1 MHPKPFPKVF
11 PPEFPLELQNVILT
25 LLRDLC
31 VQHFPL
37 AQQPTN
43 NGRPLLL
50 HTHPCDTL
58 VLRTYGATLSL
69 SKSTQSLIAIPLGGL
84 GEFGMNM
91 MALRLGD
98 DIIVIDAGMMF
109 PESEL
114 LGVDLVIPDTT
125 YLKQNRAN
133 VRAIVLTHGHE
144 DHIGALPYILRD
156 LNVPVYGTRF
166 TLALVKKRLAEA
178 NLLDSTTLREVM
190 PGRLIEIGPYEIE
203 FIPVTH
209 STIDCVALAVRTPLG
224 VIIHTGDFKIDQTPV
239 GGAPFDLHSFA
250 RYGNEGVLAL
260 FSDSTNVERPGFTPS
275 ERAIVPRIEELC
287 RSAPR
292 RVILSCFASS
302 IHRIQQVIDIASR
315 VGRKIA
321 FVGRSM
327 VDNVEIAHDLEYLR
341 IPDGMVVRPQ
351 DIRTF
356 DPRRII
362 ILASG
367 SQAEPMSSLSRIAV
381 DNHRFV
387 SVDESDTVILSARII
402 PGNEKAIFRM
412 LDHMFRRRALVYY
425 DNNAGTIHVS
435 GHASQ
440 EEQKLVLQLV
450 KPKYF
455 IPVHGEYRHL
465 FRHAAL
471 AHQLG
476 CVSSEILLL
485 ENGQTIEFTE
495 DGARRRD
502 PVTSGRVLVDSGSL
516 EEIEEVV
523 IRDRKHLSEDGVVV
537 PIIAIDKRTGRME
550 TVPEIVTRGMFS
562 DNGTELMAGAR
573 DVILK
578 TVEQSNAE
586 EKGDWSVIKEKIRVD
601 LKRYI
606 NKHTSKRP
614 LILPV
619 ILEV

>member
-1 MHPKPFPKVF
+1 
-11 PPEFPLELQNVILT
+11 
-25 LLRDLC
+25 
-31 VQHFPL
+31 
-37 AQQPTN
+37 
-43 NGRPLLL
+43 
-50 HTHPCDTL
+50 
-58 VLRTYGATLSL
+58 L
-69 SKSTQSLIAIPLGGL
+69 SKSLQSLFAIPLGGL

-91 MALRLGD
+91 MALRFGD

-114 LGVDLVIPDTT
+114 LGIDLVIPDIS
-125 YLKQNRAN
+125 YLKQHRQH
-133 VRAIVLTHGHE
+133 VRAIILTHGHE

-166 TLALVKKRLAEA
+166 TLALVKKRLEEA
-178 NLLDSTTLREVM
+178 SLLDSTTLREVL
-190 PGRLIEIGPYEIE
+190 PGRRIEVGPYEIE

-209 STIDCVALAVRTPLG
+209 STIDCVALAVRTPAG
-224 VIIHTGDFKIDQTPV
+224 VIIHTGDFKIDHTPV
-239 GGAPFDLHSFA
+239 SGDGFDVATFA

-260 FSDSTNVERPGFTPS
+260 FSDSTNVERPGYTPS
-275 ERAIVPRIEELC
+275 ERAVVPRLEELC

-302 IHRIQQVIDIASR
+302 IARIQQVIDIAGR
-315 VGRKIA
+315 VGRKVA

-327 VDNVEIAHDLEYLR
+327 VDNVEIAHNLECLR
-341 IPDGMVVRPQ
+341 IPDGTVVRSQ
-351 DIRTF
+351 DIRSF
-356 DPRRII
+356 DPRKII
-362 ILASG
+362 VLASG

-387 SVDESDTVILSARII
+387 SVDENDTVILSSRII

-425 DNNAGTIHVS
+425 DNSAGVIHVS

-440 EEQKLVLQLV
+440 EEQKLLLQLV

-471 AHQLG
+471 AHQVG
-476 CVSSEILLL
+476 AVSGEILLL
-485 ENGQTIEFTE
+485 EDGHCIEFKE
-495 DGARRRD
+495 DGAFRRD
-502 PVTSGRVLVDSGSL
+502 PVTAGRVLVDSGSL
-516 EEIEEVV
+516 EEVEEAVV
-523 IRDRKHLSEDGVVV
+523 RERKHLSEDGVVV
-537 PIIAIDKRTGRME
+537 PIIAIDKHTGKLE
-550 TVPEIVTRGMFS
+550 SQPEIVSRGFIS
-562 DNGTELMAGAR
+562 DNGSDLMVGAR
-573 DVILK
+573 DVVLRTIN
-578 TVEQSNAE
+578 TSNPE
-586 EKGDWSVIKEKIRVD
+586 EMSDWSVIKEKIRVD

-606 NKHTSKRP
+606 NKQTSKRP

>member
-1 MHPKPFPKVF
+1 
-11 PPEFPLELQNVILT
+11 
-25 LLRDLC
+25 
-31 VQHFPL
+31 
-37 AQQPTN
+37 
-43 NGRPLLL
+43 
-50 HTHPCDTL
+50 
-58 VLRTYGATLSL
+58 L
-69 SKSTQSLIAIPLGGL
+69 SKPLQSLFAIPLGGL

-91 MALRLGD
+91 MALRYGD

-114 LGVDLVIPDTT
+114 LGVDLVIPDIT
-125 YLKQNRAN
+125 YLKQNRQH

-156 LNVPVYGTRF
+156 INVPVYGTRF
-166 TLALVKKRLAEA
+166 TLALVKKRLTEA
-178 NLLDSTTLREVM
+178 NLLDSTTLREVI
-190 PGRLIEIGPYEIE
+190 PGRRIEIGPYEIE

-209 STIDCVALAVRTPLG
+209 STIDCVALAVRSPAG
-224 VIIHTGDFKIDQTPV
+224 VIIHTGDFKIDHTPV
-239 GGAPFDLHSFA
+239 GGAGFDIHTFA

-260 FSDSTNVERPGFTPS
+260 FSDSTNVERPGITPS
-275 ERAIVPRIEELC
+275 ERAIVPRIEELA

-315 VGRKIA
+315 VGRKVA

-327 VDNVEIAHDLEYLR
+327 VDNVEIAHELEYLR
-341 IPDGMVVRPQ
+341 IPDGMVVRSQ
-351 DIRTF
+351 DIRAF
-356 DPRRII
+356 DPRKII
-362 ILASG
+362 IMASG

-387 SVDESDTVILSARII
+387 SVDENDTVILSSRII

-425 DNNAGTIHVS
+425 DNSAGVIHVS

-455 IPVHGEYRHL
+455 IPIHGEYRHL

-476 CVSSEILLL
+476 VVSGEILLI
-485 ENGQTIEFTE
+485 ENGQNIEFTE
-495 DGARRRD
+495 DGAFRRE
-502 PVTSGRVLVDSGSL
+502 PVTAGRVLVDSGSL

-523 IRDRKHLSEDGVVV
+523 VRERKHLSEDGVVV
-537 PIIAIDKRTGRME
+537 PIIAIDKHTGKLE
-550 TVPEIVTRGMFS
+550 SQPEIVTRGFMS
-562 DNGTELMAGAR
+562 DNGSDLVTGAR
-573 DVILK
+573 DIVLRTIN
-578 TVEQSNAE
+578 TSNAE
-586 EKGDWSVIKEKIRVD
+586 ERADWSVIKEKIRVD

-606 NKHTSKRP
+606 NKQTSKRP

>member
-1 MHPKPFPKVF
+1 
-11 PPEFPLELQNVILT
+11 
-25 LLRDLC
+25 
-31 VQHFPL
+31 
-37 AQQPTN
+37 
-43 NGRPLLL
+43 
-50 HTHPCDTL
+50 
-58 VLRTYGATLSL
+58 L
-69 SKSTQSLIAIPLGGL
+69 SKTSQSLTAIPLGGL

-98 DIIVIDAGMMF
+98 DILVIDAGMMF

-114 LGVDLVIPDTT
+114 LGVDLVIPDIT
-125 YLKQNRAN
+125 YLKQNRSH

-166 TLALVKKRLAEA
+166 TLALVKKRLDEA
-178 NLLDSTTLREVM
+178 GLLESTTLREVI
-190 PGRLIEIGPYEIE
+190 PGRLVEIGPYEIE
-203 FIPVTH
+203 FISVTH
-209 STIDCVALAVRTPLG
+209 STIDCVALAMRTPLG
-224 VIIHTGDFKIDQTPV
+224 VVIHTGDFKIDQTPV
-239 GGAPFDLHSFA
+239 GGAPFDLHAFA
-250 RYGNEGVLAL
+250 KYGNEGVLAL
-260 FSDSTNVERPGFTPS
+260 FSDSTNVERLGFTPS
-275 ERAIVPRIEELC
+275 ERAVVPRIEELC

-315 VGRKIA
+315 VNRKIA

-327 VDNVEIAHDLEYLR
+327 VDNVEIAHSMELLR
-341 IPDGMVVRPQ
+341 IPDGMVVRQQ
-351 DIRTF
+351 DIRGF
-356 DPRRII
+356 DPKRII

-367 SQAEPMSSLSRIAV
+367 TQAEPMSSLSRIAV

-387 SVDESDTVILSARII
+387 SVDENDSVILSARII
-402 PGNEKAIFRM
+402 PGNEKSIFRM

-425 DNNAGTIHVS
+425 DNSSGTIHVS

-440 EEQKLVLQLV
+440 EEQKLMLQLV

-476 CVSSEILLL
+476 VVSGEILLV
-485 ENGQTIEFTE
+485 EDGQSIEFTE
-495 DGARRRD
+495 EGAYRRD
-502 PVTSGRVLVDSGSL
+502 PVTAGRVCVDSGSL
-516 EEIEEVV
+516 EEIEDVV
-523 IRDRKHLSEDGVVV
+523 IRDRKHLSEDGIVV
-537 PIIAIDKRTGRME
+537 PIIAIDKHTGKME
-550 TVPEIVTRGMFS
+550 SHPEIVTRGLMS
-562 DNGTELMAGAR
+562 DDGHELIAGAR
-573 DVILK
+573 LVIMK
-578 TVEQSNAE
+578 TVEESNAE
-586 EKGDWSVIKEKIRVD
+586 EKSDWGVIKEKIRVD

-606 NKHTSKRP
+606 NKQTSKRP

>member
-1 MHPKPFPKVF
+1 MSKTT
-11 PPEFPLELQNVILT
+11 QTLT
-25 LLRDLC
+25 
-31 VQHFPL
+31 
-37 AQQPTN
+37 
-43 NGRPLLL
+43 
-50 HTHPCDTL
+50 
-58 VLRTYGATLSL
+58 
-69 SKSTQSLIAIPLGGL
+69 AIPLGGL

-91 MALRLGD
+91 MVLRLGE
-98 DIIVIDAGMMF
+98 DIVVVDAGMMF

-114 LGVDLVIPDTT
+114 LGVDLVIPDIS
-125 YLKQNRAN
+125 YLKQHRAH

-144 DHIGALPYILRD
+144 DHIGALAYILRD

-166 TLALVKKRLAEA
+166 TLALVKKRLEEA
-178 NLLDSTTLREVM
+178 GLLDSTTLREVL
-190 PGRLIEIGPYEIE
+190 PGRLIEIGQFEIE
-203 FIPVTH
+203 FISVTH
-209 STIDCVALAVRTPLG
+209 STIDCVALAIRTPLG
-224 VIIHTGDFKIDQTPV
+224 VLMHTGDFKIDQTPV
-239 GGAPFDLHSFA
+239 DGAGFDLHAFA

-302 IHRIQQVIDIASR
+302 IHRIQQVIDIAAR
-315 VGRKIA
+315 VNRKVA

-327 VDNVEIAHDLEYLR
+327 VDNVEIAHSLNVLR

-351 DIRTF
+351 DIRGYE
-356 DPRRII
+356 PKRLI

-381 DNHRFV
+381 DSHRFV
-387 SVDESDTVILSARII
+387 SVDENDTVILSARII
-402 PGNEKAIFRM
+402 PGNEKSIFRM

-425 DNNAGTIHVS
+425 DNSGGTIHVS

-440 EEQKLVLQLV
+440 EEQKLILQLV

-476 CVSSEILLL
+476 VVSGEILLL
-485 ENGQTIEFTE
+485 ENGQSIEFTH
-495 DGARRRD
+495 DGVRRRD
-502 PVTSGRVLVDSGSL
+502 PVTAGRVCVDSGSL

-523 IRDRKHLSEDGVVV
+523 IRDRKHLSEDGVLV
-537 PIIAIDKRTGRME
+537 PIIAIDKHTGKLE
-550 TVPEIVTRGMFS
+550 SQPEIVTRGLFS
-562 DNGTELMAGAR
+562 DNGHELMAGAR
-573 DVILK
+573 EVILK

-586 EKGDWSVIKEKIRVD
+586 EKSDWGVIKEKIRVD

-606 NKHTSKRP
+606 NKQTSKRP

-619 ILEV
+619 ILEI

>member
-1 MHPKPFPKVF
+1 
-11 PPEFPLELQNVILT
+11 
-25 LLRDLC
+25 
-31 VQHFPL
+31 
-37 AQQPTN
+37 
-43 NGRPLLL
+43 
-50 HTHPCDTL
+50 
-58 VLRTYGATLSL
+58 L
-69 SKSTQSLIAIPLGGL
+69 SKPSQSLTAIPLGGL

-114 LGVDLVIPDTT
+114 LGVDLVIPDIT
-125 YLKQNRAN
+125 YLKQNRAH

-166 TLALVKKRLAEA
+166 TLALVKKRLDEA
-178 NLLDSTTLREVM
+178 GLLQSTTLREVI
-190 PGRLIEIGPYEIE
+190 PGGRLVEIGPFEIE

-239 GGAPFDLHSFA
+239 GGAPFDLHAFA
-250 RYGNEGVLAL
+250 RYGHEGVLAL
-260 FSDSTNVERPGFTPS
+260 FSDSTNVERPGFTGS
-275 ERAIVPRIEELC
+275 ERNVVPRIEELC

-302 IHRIQQVIDIASR
+302 IHRIQQVIDIAAR

-327 VDNVEIAHDLEYLR
+327 VDNVEIAHSLEYLR

-351 DIRTF
+351 DIRGF
-356 DPRRII
+356 DPKRLV

-387 SVDESDTVILSARII
+387 SVDENDSVILSARII

-425 DNNAGTIHVS
+425 DNSAGTIHVS

-476 CVSSEILLL
+476 CVTGEILVL
-485 ENGQTIEFTE
+485 EDGHALEFTE
-495 DGARRRD
+495 DGAFRRD
-502 PVTSGRVLVDSGSL
+502 PVTAGRVCVDSGSL

-537 PIIAIDKRTGRME
+537 PIIAIDKHTGRME
-550 TVPEIVTRGMFS
+550 SQPEIVTRGMFS
-562 DNGTELMAGAR
+562 DNGTEFIAGAR
-573 DVILK
+573 DVVLK

-586 EKGDWSVIKEKIRVD
+586 EKSDWSVIKEKIRVD

-606 NKHTSKRP
+606 NKQTSKRP

>member
-1 MHPKPFPKVF
+1 
-11 PPEFPLELQNVILT
+11 
-25 LLRDLC
+25 
-31 VQHFPL
+31 
-37 AQQPTN
+37 
-43 NGRPLLL
+43 
-50 HTHPCDTL
+50 
-58 VLRTYGATLSL
+58 L
-69 SKSTQSLIAIPLGGL
+69 SKPSQSLTAIPLGGL

-114 LGVDLVIPDTT
+114 LGVDLVIPDIT
-125 YLKQNRAN
+125 YLKQNRAH

-144 DHIGALPYILRD
+144 DHIGALPYILRE

-166 TLALVKKRLAEA
+166 TLALVKKRLDEA
-178 NLLDSTTLREVM
+178 GLLQSTTLREVI
-190 PGRLIEIGPYEIE
+190 PGGRLVEIGPFEIE

-239 GGAPFDLHSFA
+239 GGAPFDLHAFA
-250 RYGNEGVLAL
+250 RYGHEGVLAL
-260 FSDSTNVERPGFTPS
+260 FSDSTNVERPGFTGS
-275 ERAIVPRIEELC
+275 ERNVVPRIEELC

-302 IHRIQQVIDIASR
+302 IHRIQQVIDIAAR
-315 VGRKIA
+315 VGRKVA

-327 VDNVEIAHDLEYLR
+327 IDNVEIAHSLEYLR

-351 DIRTF
+351 DIRGF
-356 DPRRII
+356 DPKRLV

-387 SVDESDTVILSARII
+387 SVDENDSVILSARII

-425 DNNAGTIHVS
+425 DNSAGTIHVS

-471 AHQLG
+471 AYQLG
-476 CVSSEILLL
+476 CVSGEILVL
-485 ENGQTIEFTE
+485 EDGHTLEFTE
-495 DGARRRD
+495 DGAFRRD
-502 PVTSGRVLVDSGSL
+502 PVTAGRVCVDSGSL

-537 PIIAIDKRTGRME
+537 PIIAIDKHTGRME
-550 TVPEIVTRGMFS
+550 SQPEIVTRGMFS
-562 DNGTELMAGAR
+562 DNGTEFIAGAR
-573 DVILK
+573 DVVLK

-586 EKGDWSVIKEKIRVD
+586 EKSDWSVIKEKIRVD

-606 NKHTSKRP
+606 NKQTSKRP

>member
-1 MHPKPFPKVF
+1 
-11 PPEFPLELQNVILT
+11 
-25 LLRDLC
+25 
-31 VQHFPL
+31 
-37 AQQPTN
+37 
-43 NGRPLLL
+43 
-50 HTHPCDTL
+50 
-58 VLRTYGATLSL
+58 L
-69 SKSTQSLIAIPLGGL
+69 SKTSQSLTAIPLGGL

-98 DIIVIDAGMMF
+98 EIIVVDAGMMF

-114 LGVDLVIPDTT
+114 LGVDLVIPDIT
-125 YLKQNRAN
+125 YLKQNRAQ

-166 TLALVKKRLAEA
+166 TLALVKKRLDEA
-178 NLLDSTTLREVM
+178 GLLESTTLREVI
-190 PGRLIEIGPYEIE
+190 PGRLVEVGPFEIE
-203 FIPVTH
+203 FISVTH
-209 STIDCVALAVRTPLG
+209 STVDCVALAIRTPLG
-224 VIIHTGDFKIDQTPV
+224 VVIHTGDFKIDQTPV

-250 RYGNEGVLAL
+250 KYGNEGVLAL

-315 VGRKIA
+315 VNRKVA

-327 VDNVEIAHDLEYLR
+327 VDNVEIAHSLELLR

-351 DIRTF
+351 DIRGF
-356 DPRRII
+356 DPKRII

-387 SVDESDTVILSARII
+387 SVDENDSVILSARII
-402 PGNEKAIFRM
+402 PGNEKSIFRM

-425 DNNAGTIHVS
+425 DNSAGTIHVS

-440 EEQKLVLQLV
+440 EEQKLLLQLV

-476 CVSSEILLL
+476 AVGHEILLV
-485 ENGQTIEFTE
+485 EDGRPIEFTE
-495 DGARRRD
+495 DGAHRRD
-502 PVTSGRVLVDSGSL
+502 AVTAGRVCVDSGSL
-516 EEIEEVV
+516 EEIEDVV
-523 IRDRKHLSEDGVVV
+523 IRDRKHLSEDGIVV
-537 PIIAIDKRTGRME
+537 PIIAIDKHTGKVE
-550 TVPEIVTRGMFS
+550 SHPEIVTRGLMS
-562 DNGTELMAGAR
+562 DNGQELIAGAR
-573 DVILK
+573 LVIMK
-578 TVEQSNAE
+578 TVEESNAE
-586 EKGDWSVIKEKIRVD
+586 EKSDWGVIKEKIRVD

-606 NKHTSKRP
+606 SKQTSKRP

>member
-1 MHPKPFPKVF
+1 MV
-11 PPEFPLELQNVILT
+11 
-25 LLRDLC
+25 
-31 VQHFPL
+31 
-37 AQQPTN
+37 
-43 NGRPLLL
+43 NGSEK
-50 HTHPCDTL
+50 
-58 VLRTYGATLSL
+58 TYSL
-69 SKSTQSLIAIPLGGL
+69 SKTNQSLLAIPLGGL

-91 MALRLGD
+91 MVLRTGD
-98 DIIVIDAGMMF
+98 DILVLDAGMMF

-114 LGVDLVIPDTT
+114 LGVDLVIPDIS
-125 YLKQNRAN
+125 YLKQNRQH
-133 VRAIVLTHGHE
+133 VRAIILTHGHE

-156 LNVPVYGTRF
+156 LNVPIYGTRF

-178 NLLDSTTLREVM
+178 NLLDSAKLFEVV
-190 PGRLIEIGPYEIE
+190 PGRLVEIGPFEVE

-209 STIDCVALAVRTPLG
+209 STIDCVALAIRTPVG
-224 VIIHTGDFKIDQTPV
+224 VVIHSGDFKIDQTPV
-239 GGAPFDLHSFA
+239 DKWGFDLHTFA
-250 RYGNEGVLAL
+250 RYGSEGVLAL

-275 ERAIVPRIEELC
+275 ERVVAPRIEELA

-302 IHRIQQVIDIASR
+302 IHRIQQVIDIAER
-315 VGRKIA
+315 VGRKVA

-327 VDNVEIAHDLEYLR
+327 SDNVEIAHELNYLR
-341 IPDGMVVRPQ
+341 IPDGMVVRSQ
-351 DIRTF
+351 DIRSYE
-356 DPRRII
+356 PRKLL

-367 SQAEPMSSLSRIAV
+367 SQAEPMSSMSRIAV

-387 SVDESDTVILSARII
+387 TIDENDTVILSARII

-425 DNNAGTIHVS
+425 DNSNGPIHVS

-440 EEQKLVLQLV
+440 EEQKLLLQLV

-455 IPVHGEYRHL
+455 IPVHGEFRHL

-476 CVSSEILLL
+476 AVSGEILLL
-485 ENGQTIEFTE
+485 EDGKCIEFTE
-495 DGARRRD
+495 DGAFRRE
-502 PVTSGRVLVDSGSL
+502 PVAAGRILVDSGSL

-523 IRDRKHLSEDGVVV
+523 VRDRKHLSEEGVVI
-537 PIIAIDKRTGRME
+537 PIIAIDKHTGRIE
-550 TVPEIVTRGMFS
+550 SPPEIVTRGLMS
-562 DNGTELMAGAR
+562 ENGAEMIAGAR
-573 DVILK
+573 AVVAK
-578 TVEQSNAE
+578 TVEMSNME
-586 EKGDWSVIKEKIRVD
+586 ERADWSVIKEKIRID

-606 NKHTSKRP
+606 NKQTSKRP

>member
-1 MHPKPFPKVF
+1 
-11 PPEFPLELQNVILT
+11 
-25 LLRDLC
+25 
-31 VQHFPL
+31 
-37 AQQPTN
+37 
-43 NGRPLLL
+43 
-50 HTHPCDTL
+50 
-58 VLRTYGATLSL
+58 L
-69 SKSTQSLIAIPLGGL
+69 SKPQQSLRVIPLGGL

-91 MALRLGD
+91 MALRVGD

-114 LGVDLVIPDTT
+114 LGVDLVIPDIS
-125 YLKQNRAN
+125 YLKQHRGM
-133 VRAIVLTHGHE
+133 VRGIVLTHGHE
-144 DHIGALPYILRD
+144 DHIGALQYILRD

-166 TLALVKKRLAEA
+166 TLALVKKRIEEA
-178 NLLDSTTLREVM
+178 GLLGSTTLREVV
-190 PGRLIEIGPYEIE
+190 PGRLVELGPFEIE

-209 STIDCVALAVRTPLG
+209 STIDCVALAVRTPAG

-239 GGAPFDLHSFA
+239 GGAPFDLHTFA
-250 RYGNEGVLAL
+250 RYGAEGVLAL

-275 ERAIVPRIEELC
+275 ERAIVPRIEDLC

-302 IHRIQQVIDIASR
+302 VHRIQQVIDIASR
-315 VGRKIA
+315 VGRKVA

-327 VDNVEIAHDLEYLR
+327 VDNVEIAHSLDYLR

-351 DIRTF
+351 DIRSF
-356 DPRRII
+356 DPKKII
-362 ILASG
+362 IMASG

-387 SVDESDTVILSARII
+387 SVDENDSVILSARII

-425 DNNAGTIHVS
+425 DNSAGTIHVS

-440 EEQKLVLQLV
+440 EEQKLILQLV

-471 AHQLG
+471 AAQLG
-476 CVSSEILLL
+476 CVSGEILLMEDGQVL
-485 ENGQTIEFTE
+485 EFNE
-495 DGARRRD
+495 DGAYRRD
-502 PVTSGRVLVDSGSL
+502 PVAAGRVLVDSGSL

-523 IRDRKHLSEDGVVV
+523 VRDRKHLSEDGVVV
-537 PIIAIDKRTGRME
+537 TIIAIDKHTGKLE
-550 TVPEIVTRGMFS
+550 SQPEIVTRGLMS
-562 DNGTELMAGAR
+562 DNGQELVAGAR
-573 DVILK
+573 AVVLK
-578 TVEQSNAE
+578 TVNESNAE
-586 EKGDWSVIKEKIRVD
+586 EKSDWGVIKEKIRID

>member
-1 MHPKPFPKVF
+1 
-11 PPEFPLELQNVILT
+11 
-25 LLRDLC
+25 LRPGVD
-31 VQHFPL
+31 
-37 AQQPTN
+37 A
-43 NGRPLLL
+43 
-50 HTHPCDTL
+50 
-58 VLRTYGATLSL
+58 SL
-69 SKSTQSLIAIPLGGL
+69 SKSSQSLTAIPLGGL

-98 DIIVIDAGMMF
+98 DILVVDAGMMF

-114 LGVDLVIPDTT
+114 LGVDLVIPDIS
-125 YLKQNRAN
+125 YLKQNRAH

-144 DHIGALPYILRD
+144 DHIGALPYILKD

-166 TLALVKKRLAEA
+166 TLALVKKRLDEA
-178 NLLDSTTLREVM
+178 GLLESTTLREVIPSRM
-190 PGRLIEIGPYEIE
+190 VEIGPFEVE
-203 FIPVTH
+203 FISVTH
-209 STIDCVALAVRTPLG
+209 STVDCVALAIRTPLG
-224 VIIHTGDFKIDQTPV
+224 VVIHTGDFKIDQTPV

-302 IHRIQQVIDIASR
+302 IHRIQQIIDIASR
-315 VGRKIA
+315 VNRKVA

-327 VDNVEIAHDLEYLR
+327 VDNVEIAHSLELLR

-351 DIRTF
+351 DIRGF
-356 DPRRII
+356 DPKRII

-387 SVDESDTVILSARII
+387 SVDENDSVILSARII
-402 PGNEKAIFRM
+402 PGNEKSIFRM

-425 DNNAGTIHVS
+425 DNSAGTIHVS

-440 EEQKLVLQLV
+440 EEQKLLLQLV

-476 CVSSEILLL
+476 AVSQEILLV
-485 ENGQTIEFTE
+485 EDGRPVEFTE
-495 DGARRRD
+495 DGARRLD
-502 PVTSGRVLVDSGSL
+502 PVTAGRVCVDSGSL
-516 EEIEEVV
+516 EEIEDVV
-523 IRDRKHLSEDGVVV
+523 IRDRKHLSEDGIVV
-537 PIIAIDKRTGRME
+537 PIIAIDKHTGKME
-550 TVPEIVTRGMFS
+550 SHPEIVSRGLMS
-562 DNGTELMAGAR
+562 DNGQELIAGAR
-573 DVILK
+573 LVIMK
-578 TVEQSNAE
+578 TVEESNAE
-586 EKGDWSVIKEKIRVD
+586 EKSDWGVIKEKIRVD

-606 NKHTSKRP
+606 SKQTSKRP

>member
-1 MHPKPFPKVF
+1 MSKAPSKTPHS
-11 PPEFPLELQNVILT
+11 LT
-25 LLRDLC
+25 
-31 VQHFPL
+31 
-37 AQQPTN
+37 
-43 NGRPLLL
+43 
-50 HTHPCDTL
+50 
-58 VLRTYGATLSL
+58 
-69 SKSTQSLIAIPLGGL
+69 AIPLGGL

-91 MALRLGD
+91 MVLALGD

-114 LGVDLVIPDTT
+114 LGVDLVIPDIS
-125 YLKQNRAN
+125 YLKQNRAK

-166 TLALVKKRLAEA
+166 TLALVKKRLEEA
-178 NLLDSTTLREVM
+178 GLLDSTTLREVL
-190 PGRLIEIGPYEIE
+190 PGRLVEIGPYEIE

-209 STIDCVALAVRTPLG
+209 STLDCVALAIRTPLG
-224 VIIHTGDFKIDQTPV
+224 VVIHTGDFKIDQTPV
-239 GGAPFDLHSFA
+239 DGAAFDLHA
-250 RYGNEGVLAL
+250 LAKYGREGVLAL

-275 ERAIVPRIEELC
+275 ERAVVPRIEELC

-302 IHRIQQVIDIASR
+302 IHRIQQVIDIAVR
-315 VGRKIA
+315 VNRKVA

-327 VDNVEIAHDLEYLR
+327 IDNVEIAHSLGLLR

-351 DIRTF
+351 DIRGF
-356 DPRRII
+356 EPKRLV

-381 DNHRFV
+381 DNHRHV
-387 SVDESDTVILSARII
+387 SVDENDSVILSARII
-402 PGNEKAIFRM
+402 PGNERPIFRM

-425 DNNAGTIHVS
+425 DNSGGVIHVS

-440 EEQKLVLQLV
+440 EEQKLILQLV
-450 KPKYF
+450 RPKYF
-455 IPVHGEYRHL
+455 VPVHGEYRHL

-476 CVSSEILLL
+476 AVSDEIFLL
-485 ENGQTIEFTE
+485 ENGQAIEFTE
-495 DGARRRD
+495 DGAKRRD
-502 PVTSGRVLVDSGSL
+502 PVTAGRVLVDSGSL

-537 PIIAIDKRTGRME
+537 PIIAIDKHTGKLE
-550 TVPEIVTRGMFS
+550 SQPEIVTRGVMS
-562 DNGTELMAGAR
+562 ENGQELLVGAR
-573 DVILK
+573 EVLMK
-578 TVEQSNAE
+578 TVAESNAE
-586 EKGDWSVIKEKIRVD
+586 ENSDWGVIKEKIRVD

-606 NKHTSKRP
+606 NKQTSKRP

>member
-1 MHPKPFPKVF
+1 
-11 PPEFPLELQNVILT
+11 
-25 LLRDLC
+25 
-31 VQHFPL
+31 
-37 AQQPTN
+37 
-43 NGRPLLL
+43 
-50 HTHPCDTL
+50 
-58 VLRTYGATLSL
+58 L
-69 SKSTQSLIAIPLGGL
+69 SKPLQSLFAIPLGGL

-91 MALRLGD
+91 MALRCGD

-114 LGVDLVIPDTT
+114 LGVDLVIPDIT
-125 YLKQNRAN
+125 YLKQNRQL
-133 VRAIVLTHGHE
+133 VRAIILTHGHE

-156 LNVPVYGTRF
+156 LNVPIYGTRF
-166 TLALVKKRLAEA
+166 TLALVKKRLSEA
-178 NLLDSTTLREVM
+178 NLLDSTTLREVI
-190 PGRLIEIGPYEIE
+190 PGRRIEVGPYEIE

-209 STIDCVALAVRTPLG
+209 STIDCVALAVRTPVG
-224 VIIHTGDFKIDQTPV
+224 VIIHTGDFKIDHTPV
-239 GGAPFDLHSFA
+239 GGAGFDIHTFA

-260 FSDSTNVERPGFTPS
+260 FSDSTNVERPGITPS
-275 ERAIVPRIEELC
+275 ERAIVPRIEELA

-315 VGRKIA
+315 VGRKVA

-327 VDNVEIAHDLEYLR
+327 VDNVEIAHELEYLR
-341 IPDGMVVRPQ
+341 IPDGMVVRSQ
-351 DIRTF
+351 DIRSF
-356 DPRRII
+356 DARKII

-387 SVDESDTVILSARII
+387 SVDENDTVILSSRII

-425 DNNAGTIHVS
+425 DNSAGVIHVS

-455 IPVHGEYRHL
+455 IPVHGEFRHL

-476 CVSSEILLL
+476 VVSGEILLV
-485 ENGQTIEFTE
+485 ENGQNIEFTE
-495 DGARRRD
+495 DGAFRRD
-502 PVTSGRVLVDSGSL
+502 PVTAGRVLVDSGSL

-523 IRDRKHLSEDGVVV
+523 VRDRKHLSEDGVVV
-537 PIIAIDKRTGRME
+537 PIIAIDKHTGKLE
-550 TVPEIVTRGMFS
+550 SQPEIVTRGFMS
-562 DNGTELMAGAR
+562 DNGSDLVTGAR
-573 DVILK
+573 DIVLRTIN
-578 TVEQSNAE
+578 TSNPE
-586 EKGDWSVIKEKIRVD
+586 ERADWSVIKEKIRVD

-606 NKHTSKRP
+606 NKQTSKRP

>member
-1 MHPKPFPKVF
+1 MVRVS
-11 PPEFPLELQNVILT
+11 EMT
-25 LLRDLC
+25 L
-31 VQHFPL
+31 H
-37 AQQPTN
+37 
-43 NGRPLLL
+43 
-50 HTHPCDTL
+50 
-58 VLRTYGATLSL
+58 L
-69 SKSTQSLIAIPLGGL
+69 SKNQSLFVIPLGGL

-91 MALRLGD
+91 MALRSGD

-114 LGVDLVIPDTT
+114 LGVDLVIPDIS
-125 YLKQNRAN
+125 YLKQNRAM
-133 VRAIVLTHGHE
+133 VRGIVLTHGHE
-144 DHIGALPYILRD
+144 DHVGALQYILRD
-156 LNVPVYGTRF
+156 LNVPIYGTRF
-166 TLALVKKRLAEA
+166 TLALVKKRIEEAGLLAT
-178 NLLDSTTLREVM
+178 TTLREVV
-190 PGRLIEIGPYEIE
+190 PGRLVELGPFDIE

-209 STIDCVALAVRTPLG
+209 STIDCVALAVRTPAG

-239 GGAPFDLHSFA
+239 GGAPFDLHAFA
-250 RYGNEGVLAL
+250 RYGSEGVLAL

-275 ERAIVPRIEELC
+275 ERAIVPRIEDLC

-292 RVILSCFASS
+292 RVIISCFASS
-302 IHRIQQVIDIASR
+302 VHRIQQIIDIATR
-315 VGRKIA
+315 VNRKVA

-327 VDNVEIAHDLEYLR
+327 VDNVEIAHSLDYLR

-351 DIRTF
+351 DIRSF
-356 DPRRII
+356 DPKRII
-362 ILASG
+362 IMASG

-387 SVDESDTVILSARII
+387 SVDENDSVILSARII

-425 DNNAGTIHVS
+425 DNSAGTIHVS

-440 EEQKLVLQLV
+440 EEQKLILQLV

-471 AHQLG
+471 AAQLG
-476 CVSSEILLL
+476 CVSGQILLMEDGHVL
-485 ENGQTIEFTE
+485 ELNE
-495 DGARRRD
+495 DGAFRRD
-502 PVTSGRVLVDSGSL
+502 PVAAGRVLVDSGSL

-523 IRDRKHLSEDGVVV
+523 VRDRKHLSEDGVVV
-537 PIIAIDKRTGRME
+537 TIIAIDKHTGKME
-550 TVPEIVTRGMFS
+550 GQPEIVTRGLMS
-562 DNGTELMAGAR
+562 DNGQELVGGAR
-573 DVILK
+573 NVVLK
-578 TVEQSNAE
+578 TVAESNAE
-586 EKGDWSVIKEKIRVD
+586 EKSDWSVIKEKIRVD

>member
-1 MHPKPFPKVF
+1 
-11 PPEFPLELQNVILT
+11 LN
-25 LLRDLC
+25 
-31 VQHFPL
+31 
-37 AQQPTN
+37 
-43 NGRPLLL
+43 
-50 HTHPCDTL
+50 
-58 VLRTYGATLSL
+58 
-69 SKSTQSLIAIPLGGL
+69 KSSQSLTIVPLGGL

-91 MALRLGD
+91 MALRTGE
-98 DIIVIDAGMMF
+98 DILVIDAGMMF

-114 LGVDLVIPDTT
+114 LGVDLVIPDITF
-125 YLKQNRAN
+125 LKQNRAQ

-166 TLALVKKRLAEA
+166 TLALVKKRLEEA
-178 NLLDSTTLREVM
+178 GLLQSTTLREVL
-190 PGRLIEIGPYEIE
+190 PGRRVEIGPYEVE
-203 FIPVTH
+203 FISVTH
-209 STIDCVALAVRTPLG
+209 STIDCVALAVRTQLG

-239 GGAPFDLHSFA
+239 GGAPFDLHAFA

-302 IHRIQQVIDIASR
+302 VHRIQQVIDIASR
-315 VGRKIA
+315 VGRKVA

-327 VDNVEIAHDLEYLR
+327 VDNVEIAHSLECLR

-351 DIRTF
+351 DIRGF
-356 DPRRII
+356 DPKRIV

-387 SVDESDTVILSARII
+387 SVDENDSVILSARII

-425 DNNAGTIHVS
+425 DNSAGTIHVS

-440 EEQKLVLQLV
+440 EEQKLLLQLV

-471 AHQLG
+471 AHQIG
-476 CVSSEILLL
+476 CVSGEILLL
-485 ENGQTIEFTE
+485 EDGKVIEFTE
-495 DGARRRD
+495 DGVHRRD
-502 PVTSGRVLVDSGSL
+502 PVTAGRVCVDSGSL

-537 PIIAIDKRTGRME
+537 SIIAIDKHTGKME
-550 TVPEIVTRGMFS
+550 SHPEIVTRGLMS
-562 DNGTELMAGAR
+562 DNGQELIAGAR
-573 DVILK
+573 AVIIN

-586 EKGDWSVIKEKIRVD
+586 EKSDWSVIKEKIRVD

>member
-1 MHPKPFPKVF
+1 MHVYR
-11 PPEFPLELQNVILT
+11 E
-25 LLRDLC
+25 C
-31 VQHFPL
+31 
-37 AQQPTN
+37 
-43 NGRPLLL
+43 G
-50 HTHPCDTL
+50 DTQ
-58 VLRTYGATLSL
+58 SL
-69 SKSTQSLIAIPLGGL
+69 SKNNKSLLAIPLGGL

-91 MALRLGD
+91 MVLRYGD

-114 LGVDLVIPDTT
+114 LGVDLVIPDIT
-125 YLKQNRAN
+125 YLKQNKQH

-156 LNVPVYGTRF
+156 LNVPIYGSRF
-166 TLALVKKRLAEA
+166 TLALVKKRLEEA
-178 NLLDSTTLREVM
+178 GLLPSATLREAT
-190 PGRLIEIGPYEIE
+190 PGRLVEIGPFEIE

-209 STIDCVALAVRTPLG
+209 STIDCVALAIRTPLG
-224 VIIHTGDFKIDQTPV
+224 VVMHTGDFKVDQTPV
-239 GGAPFDLHSFA
+239 DNIPFDLHTFA
-250 RYGNEGVLAL
+250 KYGNEGVLAL

-302 IHRIQQVIDIASR
+302 IHRIQQVIDIAER
-315 VGRKIA
+315 VGRKVA

-327 VDNVEIAHDLEYLR
+327 VDNVEIAHNLDYLR

-351 DIRTF
+351 DIRSF
-356 DPRRII
+356 EAKKLL

-387 SVDESDTVILSARII
+387 SVDENDTVILSARII

-425 DNNAGTIHVS
+425 DNSAGTIHVS

-440 EEQKLVLQLV
+440 EEQKLLLRLC

-455 IPVHGEYRHL
+455 IPVHGEFRHL

-476 CVSSEILLL
+476 CVSGEILLM
-485 ENGQTIEFTE
+485 EDGQVVEFTE
-495 DGARRRD
+495 DRAYRRD
-502 PVTSGRVLVDSGSL
+502 PVTAGRVLVDSGSL
-516 EEIEEVV
+516 EEIEEAV

-537 PIIAIDKRTGRME
+537 PIIAIDKHTGKMDMQ
-550 TVPEIVTRGMFS
+550 PEIVTRGMFS
-562 DNGTELMAGAR
+562 DNGQELMAGAR
-573 DVILK
+573 EVVLR
-578 TVEQSNAE
+578 TVEQSNSE
-586 EKGDWSVIKEKIRVD
+586 EKMDWTVMKEKIRVD

>member
-1 MHPKPFPKVF
+1 MSKTPAKTVGKSPAS
-11 PPEFPLELQNVILT
+11 LT
-25 LLRDLC
+25 
-31 VQHFPL
+31 
-37 AQQPTN
+37 
-43 NGRPLLL
+43 
-50 HTHPCDTL
+50 
-58 VLRTYGATLSL
+58 
-69 SKSTQSLIAIPLGGL
+69 AIPLGGL

-91 MALRLGD
+91 LVLRLGD

-114 LGVDLVIPDTT
+114 LGVDLVIPDIS
-125 YLKQNRAN
+125 YLKQNRAK

-156 LNVPVYGTRF
+156 LNVPIYGTRF
-166 TLALVKKRLAEA
+166 TLALVKKRLEEA
-178 NLLDSTTLREVM
+178 GLLESTTLREVM
-190 PGRLIEIGPYEIE
+190 PGRTIEIGPYEIE
-203 FIPVTH
+203 FVSVTH
-209 STIDCVALAVRTPLG
+209 STLDCVALAIRTPLG
-224 VIIHTGDFKIDQTPV
+224 VIVHTGDFKIDQTPV
-239 GGAPFDLHSFA
+239 DNASFDLHTLA
-250 RYGNEGVLAL
+250 KYGREGVLAL

-275 ERAIVPRIEELC
+275 ERAVVPRIEDLC

-302 IHRIQQVIDIASR
+302 IHRIQQVIDIAAR
-315 VGRKIA
+315 VNRKVA

-327 VDNVEIAHDLEYLR
+327 IDNVEIAHSLGLLQ

-351 DIRTF
+351 DIRGF
-356 DPRRII
+356 DPKRLV

-381 DNHRFV
+381 DNHRHV
-387 SVDESDTVILSARII
+387 SVEENDTVILSARII
-402 PGNEKAIFRM
+402 PGNEKPIFRM

-425 DNNAGTIHVS
+425 DNSGGMIHVS

-440 EEQKLVLQLV
+440 EEQKLILQLV
-450 KPKYF
+450 KPRYF
-455 IPVHGEYRHL
+455 VPVHGEYRHL

-476 CVSSEILLL
+476 AVSAEILLL
-485 ENGQTIEFTE
+485 EDGQAVEFTE
-495 DGARRRD
+495 ERAHRRD
-502 PVTSGRVLVDSGSL
+502 PVPAGRVLVDSGSL

-523 IRDRKHLSEDGVVV
+523 IRDRKHLSEDGIVV
-537 PIIAIDKRTGRME
+537 PIIAIDKHTGKLE
-550 TVPEIVTRGMFS
+550 SQPEIVTRGLMS
-562 DNGTELMAGAR
+562 ENGQELLVGAR
-573 DVILK
+573 EVLMK
-578 TVEQSNAE
+578 TVAE
-586 EKGDWSVIKEKIRVD
+586 SSSEENSDWGVIKEKIRVD

-606 NKHTSKRP
+606 NKQTSKRP

>member
-1 MHPKPFPKVF
+1 
-11 PPEFPLELQNVILT
+11 
-25 LLRDLC
+25 
-31 VQHFPL
+31 
-37 AQQPTN
+37 
-43 NGRPLLL
+43 
-50 HTHPCDTL
+50 
-58 VLRTYGATLSL
+58 L
-69 SKSTQSLIAIPLGGL
+69 SKILGKTASKSPQSLTAIPLGGL

-91 MALRLGD
+91 MVFRLGD

-114 LGVDLVIPDTT
+114 LGVDLVIPDIS
-125 YLKQNRAN
+125 YLKQNRAK

-166 TLALVKKRLAEA
+166 TLALVKKRLEEA
-178 NLLDSTTLREVM
+178 GLLDSTTLREVM
-190 PGRLIEIGPYEIE
+190 PGRTIEIGPYEIE
-203 FIPVTH
+203 FVSVTH
-209 STIDCVALAVRTPLG
+209 STLDCVALAIRTPLG

-239 GGAPFDLHSFA
+239 DNASFDLHTLA
-250 RYGNEGVLAL
+250 KYGREGVLAL

-275 ERAIVPRIEELC
+275 ERAVVPRIEDLC

-302 IHRIQQVIDIASR
+302 IHRIQQVIDIAVR
-315 VGRKIA
+315 VNRKVA

-327 VDNVEIAHDLEYLR
+327 IDNVEIAHSLGLLQ

-351 DIRTF
+351 DIRGF
-356 DPRRII
+356 DPKRLV

-381 DNHRFV
+381 DNHRHV
-387 SVDESDTVILSARII
+387 SVEENDTVILSARII
-402 PGNEKAIFRM
+402 PGNERPIFRM

-425 DNNAGTIHVS
+425 DNSGGMIHVS

-440 EEQKLVLQLV
+440 EEQKLILQLI

-455 IPVHGEYRHL
+455 VPVHGEYRHL

-476 CVSSEILLL
+476 AVSAEILLL
-485 ENGQTIEFTE
+485 ENGQAVEFTE
-495 DGARRRD
+495 EGARRRD
-502 PVTSGRVLVDSGSL
+502 PVPAGRVLVDSGSL

-537 PIIAIDKRTGRME
+537 PIIAIDKHTGKLE
-550 TVPEIVTRGMFS
+550 SQPEIVTRGVMS
-562 DNGTELMAGAR
+562 ENGQELLVGAR
-573 DVILK
+573 EVLMK
-578 TVEQSNAE
+578 TVAE
-586 EKGDWSVIKEKIRVD
+586 SSSEENSDWGVIKEKIRVD

-606 NKHTSKRP
+606 NKQTSKRP

-619 ILEV
+619 ILEI

>member
-1 MHPKPFPKVF
+1 
-11 PPEFPLELQNVILT
+11 
-25 LLRDLC
+25 
-31 VQHFPL
+31 
-37 AQQPTN
+37 
-43 NGRPLLL
+43 
-50 HTHPCDTL
+50 
-58 VLRTYGATLSL
+58 L
-69 SKSTQSLIAIPLGGL
+69 SKPAQSLTAIPLGGL

-91 MALRLGD
+91 MALRVAD

-114 LGVDLVIPDTT
+114 LGVDLVIPDIT
-125 YLKQNRAN
+125 YLKQNRAH

-166 TLALVKKRLAEA
+166 TLALVKKRLDEA
-178 NLLDSTTLREVM
+178 GLLKSTTLREVI
-190 PGRLIEIGPYEIE
+190 PGGRLVEIGPFEIE

-239 GGAPFDLHSFA
+239 GGAPFDLHAFA
-250 RYGNEGVLAL
+250 RYGHEGVLAL
-260 FSDSTNVERPGFTPS
+260 FSDSTNVERPGFTGS
-275 ERAIVPRIEELC
+275 ERNIVPRIEELC

-315 VGRKIA
+315 VGRKVA

-327 VDNVEIAHDLEYLR
+327 VDNVEIAHSLEYLR

-351 DIRTF
+351 DIRGF
-356 DPRRII
+356 DPKRLL

-387 SVDESDTVILSARII
+387 SVDENDSVILSARII

-425 DNNAGTIHVS
+425 DNSAGTIHVS

-450 KPKYF
+450 RPKYF

-471 AHQLG
+471 AYQLG
-476 CVSSEILLL
+476 CVSGEILVL
-485 ENGQTIEFTE
+485 EDGHTLEFTE
-495 DGARRRD
+495 DGAYRRD
-502 PVTSGRVLVDSGSL
+502 PVTAGRVCVDSGSL

-523 IRDRKHLSEDGVVV
+523 IRDRKHLSEDGVMV
-537 PIIAIDKRTGRME
+537 PIIAIDKHTGRME
-550 TVPEIVTRGMFS
+550 SQPEIVTRGMFS
-562 DNGTELMAGAR
+562 DNGTEFLAGAR
-573 DVILK
+573 EVVLK

-586 EKGDWSVIKEKIRVD
+586 EKSDWSVIKEKIRVD

-606 NKHTSKRP
+606 NKQTSKRP

>member
-1 MHPKPFPKVF
+1 
-11 PPEFPLELQNVILT
+11 
-25 LLRDLC
+25 
-31 VQHFPL
+31 
-37 AQQPTN
+37 
-43 NGRPLLL
+43 
-50 HTHPCDTL
+50 
-58 VLRTYGATLSL
+58 
-69 SKSTQSLIAIPLGGL
+69 
-84 GEFGMNM
+84 MNM
-91 MALRLGD
+91 MALRYAD

-114 LGVDLVIPDTT
+114 LGIDLVIPDIS
-125 YLKQNRAN
+125 YLKQHRQQ
-133 VRAIVLTHGHE
+133 VRAIILTHGHE

-156 LNVPVYGTRF
+156 LEVPVYGTRF

-178 NLLDSTTLREVM
+178 GLLESTVLREVL
-190 PGRLIEIGPYEIE
+190 PGRRVELGQYEIE

-209 STIDCVALAVRTPLG
+209 STVDCVALAVRTPLG
-224 VIIHTGDFKIDQTPV
+224 VIIHTGDFKIDHTPV
-239 GGAPFDLHSFA
+239 EGAGFDIHTFA

-260 FSDSTNVERPGFTPS
+260 FSDSTNVERPGYTPS
-275 ERAIVPRIEELC
+275 ERAVVPRIEDLA

-302 IHRIQQVIDIASR
+302 IHRIQQVIDIAFR
-315 VGRKIA
+315 VGRKVA

-327 VDNVEIAHDLEYLR
+327 VDNVEIAHELGYLR

-351 DIRTF
+351 DIRSF
-356 DPRRII
+356 EPRKII

-381 DNHRFV
+381 DSHRFV
-387 SVDESDTVILSARII
+387 SVDENDTVILSSRII

-425 DNNAGTIHVS
+425 DNSGGVIHVS

-440 EEQKLVLQLV
+440 EEQKLLLQFV

-476 CVSSEILLL
+476 VVSGEIILV
-485 ENGQTIEFTE
+485 ENGHCIEFTE
-495 DGARRRD
+495 DGAYRRD
-502 PVTSGRVLVDSGSL
+502 PVAAGRVLVDSGSL

-523 IRDRKHLSEDGVVV
+523 VRDRRHLSEDGVVV
-537 PIIAIDKRTGRME
+537 PIIAIDKHTGKLE
-550 TVPEIVTRGMFS
+550 SHPEIVTRGFMS
-562 DNGTELMAGAR
+562 DNGNDLVGGAR
-573 DVILK
+573 DIVLRTIN
-578 TVEQSNAE
+578 TSNPE
-586 EKGDWSVIKEKIRVD
+586 ERADWSVIKEKIRVD

-606 NKHTSKRP
+606 NKQTSKRP

>member
-1 MHPKPFPKVF
+1 
-11 PPEFPLELQNVILT
+11 
-25 LLRDLC
+25 
-31 VQHFPL
+31 
-37 AQQPTN
+37 
-43 NGRPLLL
+43 
-50 HTHPCDTL
+50 
-58 VLRTYGATLSL
+58 L
-69 SKSTQSLIAIPLGGL
+69 SKTSQSLTATPLGGL

-91 MALRLGD
+91 MVLRLGD
-98 DIIVIDAGMMF
+98 DIIVVDAGMMF

-114 LGVDLVIPDTT
+114 LGVDLVIPDIS
-125 YLKQNRAN
+125 YLKQNRAH

-144 DHIGALPYILRD
+144 DHIGALPYILRE

-166 TLALVKKRLAEA
+166 TLALVKKRLDEA
-178 NLLDSTTLREVM
+178 GLLDSTTLREVI
-190 PGRLIEIGPYEIE
+190 PGRLVEIGPYEIE
-203 FIPVTH
+203 FISVTH
-209 STIDCVALAVRTPLG
+209 STVDCVALAIRTPLG
-224 VIIHTGDFKIDQTPV
+224 VLIHTGDFKIDQTPV
-239 GGAPFDLHSFA
+239 GGAQFDLHSFA

-275 ERAIVPRIEELC
+275 ERAVVPRIEELC

-302 IHRIQQVIDIASR
+302 VHRIQQVIDIASR
-315 VGRKIA
+315 VGRKVA

-327 VDNVEIAHDLEYLR
+327 VDNVEIAHSLELLH

-351 DIRTF
+351 DIRGF
-356 DPRRII
+356 DPKRLI

-387 SVDESDTVILSARII
+387 SVDENDSVILSARII
-402 PGNEKAIFRM
+402 PGNEKSIFRM

-425 DNNAGTIHVS
+425 DNSAGTIHVS

-440 EEQKLVLQLV
+440 EEQKLLLQLV

-476 CVSSEILLL
+476 SVSQEILLL
-485 ENGQTIEFTE
+485 EDGQSVEFTE

-502 PVTSGRVLVDSGSL
+502 PVTAGRVLVDSGSL

-523 IRDRKHLSEDGVVV
+523 VRDRKHLSEDGIVV
-537 PIIAIDKRTGRME
+537 PIIAIDKHTGKME
-550 TVPEIVTRGMFS
+550 SHPEIVTRGLMS
-562 DNGTELMAGAR
+562 DNGQELIIGAR
-573 DVILK
+573 SVIMK
-578 TVEQSNAE
+578 TVEESNAE
-586 EKGDWSVIKEKIRVD
+586 EKSDWGVIKEKIRVD

-606 NKHTSKRP
+606 NKQTSKRP